1 MKLKMTQNKP
11 GRVFFVDENGNRFN
25 KVGYYWSSGFFND
38 GVACVAFKKMVS
50 HGKNIWEMTEHL

>member
-50 HGKNIWEMTEHL
+50 HGKNI